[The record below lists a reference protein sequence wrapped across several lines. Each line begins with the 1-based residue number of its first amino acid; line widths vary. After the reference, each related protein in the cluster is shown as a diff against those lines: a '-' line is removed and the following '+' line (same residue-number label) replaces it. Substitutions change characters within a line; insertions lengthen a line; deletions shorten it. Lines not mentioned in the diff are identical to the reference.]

1 MRCYSYDFAV
11 IGGDRRQVYLAK
23 KLEKMGYR
31 VCTYALCE
39 EIKGEEDTIKMVDS
53 MESAVKS
60 SKVILAPIPLCLQ
73 KDGEVKFHQRGGE
86 PIFIEKLLQEIQE
99 GQMLFAGCIPEEM
112 KEDLLERGVIIFDYM
127 KRKEIAIYNSIA
139 TTEGVLA
146 EAIAKSPRNIHGSRS
161 VVLGYGVCGKTL
173 VQYLKSMG
181 ARVTVC
187 VRREEVMAEA
197 SIIAERAV
205 LMGEMS
211 HVLKGSHFVFNTIP
225 DKVLK
230 KEILEQMDR
239 QTEIYDIASGSGGV
253 DFESAKELGI
263 KAYSCPGLPGRYAP
277 ESSAEILANVIKKEI
292 ENQ

>member
-39 EIKGEEDTIKMVDS
+39 EIKGEGDTIKMVDS
-53 MESAVKS
+53 MENALKS
-60 SKVILAPIPLCLQ
+60 SKAILAPIPLFLQ

-86 PIFIEKLLQEIQE
+86 PIFIDRFLQEIQE
-99 GQMLFAGCIPEEM
+99 GQMLFAGCISEEM
-112 KEDLLERGVIIFDYM
+112 KEKLLERGVIIFDYM

-146 EAIAKSPRNIHGSRS
+146 EAIAKSPRNIHRSKS

-197 SIIAERAV
+197 SIVAERAV
-205 LMGEMS
+205 LMEEMPS
-211 HVLKGSHFVFNTIP
+211 VLKDSDFVFNTIP
-225 DKVLK
+225 EQVLK
-230 KEILEQMDR
+230 KEILEEMDR

-263 KAYSCPGLPGRYAP
+263 KAYSCLGLPGRYAP

-292 ENQ
+292 EN